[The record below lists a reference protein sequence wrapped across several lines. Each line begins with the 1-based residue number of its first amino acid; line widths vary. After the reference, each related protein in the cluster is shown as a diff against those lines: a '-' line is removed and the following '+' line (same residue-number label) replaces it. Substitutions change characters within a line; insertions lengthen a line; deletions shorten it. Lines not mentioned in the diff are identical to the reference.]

1 MLSYVTN
8 MNVSMSY
15 SKLLKKVM
23 NCESYV
29 RYAVVLNDEGKVVEQ
44 RIKNG
49 IKNFLPAEQMKI
61 SFKHATDAWK
71 FRNSMVEFLGKSKYV
86 LAVYDNVRRIT
97 IPINNEYLLLVIVD
111 NRGGQ
116 KDVVERVLA
125 IISGDYTKQI
135 SPGPQN

>member
-1 MLSYVTN
+1 MLSYVTDMN
-8 MNVSMSY
+8 MSMSY
-15 SKLLKKVM
+15 SKLLEKVM

-29 RYAVVLNDEGKVVEQ
+29 RYAVVLNSEGNLVEQ

-49 IKNFLPAEQMKI
+49 IENFLPAEQMKI
-61 SFKHATDAWK
+61 SFKHAINAWN
-71 FRNSMVEFLGKSKYV
+71 FRNSMIEFLGKSKSV
-86 LAVYDNVRRIT
+86 LAVYENVRRIT
-97 IPINNEYLLLVIVD
+97 VPINNDYLLLVVVD

-135 SPGPQN
+135 SPGPQR